1 MKLTYLTLSNAT
13 AALNEIIPQQMNYRT
28 SLKISQNIKGIQAAL
43 TDYQEEMNKLMEKY
57 VQKDENGNFIQTEDN
72 PGFYKLIPETIKD
85 FNRDRD
91 ELNQFEVE
99 INIYTIS
106 PEEMENIKISPAA
119 ITSIGFMIET
129 SDKEQAW
136 PMYQHSR
143 RI

>member
-43 TDYQEEMNKLMEKY
+43 TDYQEEMNKLMDKY
-57 VQKDENGNFIQTEDN
+57 VRKDENGNFIQTEDN
-72 PGFYKLIPETIKD
+72 PGFYELIPETIKD
-85 FNRDRD
+85 FNRDRN

-99 INIYTIS
+99 INIYTIR

-119 ITSIGFMIET
+119 ITSIGFMIEA
-129 SDKEQAW
+129 SDQEQGW
-136 PMYQHSR
+136 PM
-143 RI
+143 

>member
-43 TDYQEEMNKLMEKY
+43 ADYQEEMNKLMDKY
-57 VQKDENGNFIQTEDN
+57 VQKDENGNFMQTEDN
-72 PGFYKLIPETIKD
+72 PGFYKLIPETVED

-106 PEEMENIKISPAA
+106 PAEMENIKISPAA
-119 ITSIGFMIET
+119 ITSIEFMIGD
-129 SDKEQAW
+129 SDEKQD
-136 PMYQHSR
+136 
-143 RI
+143 

>member
-43 TDYQEEMNKLMEKY
+43 TDYQEEMNKLMDKY
-57 VQKDENGNFIQTEDN
+57 VRKDENGNFIQTEDN
-72 PGFYKLIPETIKD
+72 PGFYELIPETIKD
-85 FNRDRD
+85 FNRDRN

-99 INIYTIS
+99 INIYTIR

-119 ITSIGFMIET
+119 ITSIGFMIEA
-129 SDKEQAW
+129 SDKEQGW
-136 PMYQHSR
+136 PM
-143 RI
+143 

>member
-43 TDYQEEMNKLMEKY
+43 TDYQEEMNKLMDKY
-57 VQKDENGNFIQTEDN
+57 VRKDENGNFIQTEDN
-72 PGFYKLIPETIKD
+72 PGFYELIPETTKD
-85 FNRDRD
+85 FNRDRN

-99 INIYTIS
+99 INIYTIR

-119 ITSIGFMIET
+119 ITSIGFMIEA
-129 SDKEQAW
+129 SDKEQGW
-136 PMYQHSR
+136 PM
-143 RI
+143 

>member
-85 FNRDRD
+85 FNRDCD
-91 ELNQFEVE
+91 ELNQFQVE

-129 SDKEQAW
+129 SDKEQV
-136 PMYQHSR
+136 
-143 RI
+143 

>member
-43 TDYQEEMNKLMEKY
+43 TDYQEEMNKLMDKY
-57 VQKDENGNFIQTEDN
+57 VRKDENGNFIQTEDN
-72 PGFYKLIPETIKD
+72 PGFYELIPETIKD
-85 FNRDRD
+85 FNRDRN

-99 INIYTIS
+99 INTYTIR

-119 ITSIGFMIET
+119 ITSIGFMIEA
-129 SDKEQAW
+129 SDKEQGW
-136 PMYQHSR
+136 PM
-143 RI
+143 

>member
-119 ITSIGFMIET
+119 ITSIGFMIEA
-129 SDKEQAW
+129 SDKEQ
-136 PMYQHSR
+136 
-143 RI
+143 I

>member
-129 SDKEQAW
+129 SDKEQA
-136 PMYQHSR
+136 
-143 RI
+143 

>member
-43 TDYQEEMNKLMEKY
+43 TDYQEEMNKLMDKY
-57 VQKDENGNFIQTEDN
+57 VQKDKNGKFIQTEDN
-72 PGFYKLIPETIKD
+72 PGFYKLIPETMED
-85 FNRDRD
+85 FNKDRD

-119 ITSIGFMIET
+119 ITSIGFMIEA
-129 SDKEQAW
+129 SDMEQG
-136 PMYQHSR
+136 
-143 RI
+143 

>member
-43 TDYQEEMNKLMEKY
+43 TDYQEEMNKLMDKY
-57 VQKDENGNFIQTEDN
+57 VRKDENGNFIQAEDN
-72 PGFYKLIPETIKD
+72 PGFYELIPETIKD
-85 FNRDRD
+85 FNRDRN

-99 INIYTIS
+99 INIYTIR

-119 ITSIGFMIET
+119 ITSIGFMIEA
-129 SDKEQAW
+129 SDKEQGW
-136 PMYQHSR
+136 PM
-143 RI
+143 

>member
-72 PGFYKLIPETIKD
+72 PGFYKLIPKTIKD

-129 SDKEQAW
+129 SDKEQV
-136 PMYQHSR
+136 
-143 RI
+143 

>member
-57 VQKDENGNFIQTEDN
+57 VQKDENGIFIQTEDN

-129 SDKEQAW
+129 SDKEQA
-136 PMYQHSR
+136 
-143 RI
+143 